1 MFISASIFY
10 KKVLEQSPVRIVV
23 IEKSGKLVYANFI
36 PPEVFSL
43 LGGKTI
49 YDFIPEEYHHISR
62 ENIKAVLE
70 GKGPVS
76 FNQWGEV
83 DGKRLLNRNKMS
95 LLEER
100 GEEFVVVVF
109 EDITE
114 EWNKENEIREN
125 EERKSALINATSDI
139 VLSVDRN
146 LNLIEFNQTLAEI
159 YQRGFGKKLEKGQ
172 SVYEVFLPSDR
183 LKMAGVYE
191 KALCGER
198 LKITDSFGGKSG
210 MVYYE
215 TVYHPIYSNNEI
227 SGIAIYSRDI
237 TEHIRN
243 KEKLQLA
250 LKEQDVLL
258 HEIHHR
264 VKNNLAMISSLLE
277 LHAFRAVNEQTLD
290 LIRSAQ
296 LRIKSASLVHELL
309 YNNSSL
315 HYVDFRDYIFRLCEA
330 VEMSM
335 HDPKKNVHIHLVC
348 DPLELN
354 LDQGVPCG
362 LLINELLTNAYK
374 HAFSKKDEGNIYI
387 RLIKEGDRVSI
398 EVSDDG
404 GALDPNFDPEEVV
417 STGMILIL
425 TLCQQ
430 LEGNFTFSGGKTTSF
445 KVEFENRNLL
455 HESTDR

>member
-1 MFISASIFY
+1 
-10 KKVLEQSPVRIVV
+10 
-23 IEKSGKLVYANFI
+23 
-36 PPEVFSL
+36 
-43 LGGKTI
+43 
-49 YDFIPEEYHHISR
+49 
-62 ENIKAVLE
+62 
-70 GKGPVS
+70 
-76 FNQWGEV
+76 
-83 DGKRLLNRNKMS
+83 
-95 LLEER
+95 
-100 GEEFVVVVF
+100 
-109 EDITE
+109 
-114 EWNKENEIREN
+114 
-125 EERKSALINATSDI
+125 
-139 VLSVDRN
+139 
-146 LNLIEFNQTLAEI
+146 
-159 YQRGFGKKLEKGQ
+159 
-172 SVYEVFLPSDR
+172 
-183 LKMAGVYE
+183 
-191 KALCGER
+191 
-198 LKITDSFGGKSG
+198 
-210 MVYYE
+210 
-215 TVYHPIYSNNEI
+215 
-227 SGIAIYSRDI
+227 
-237 TEHIRN
+237 
-243 KEKLQLA
+243 
-250 LKEQDVLL
+250 
-258 HEIHHR
+258 
-264 VKNNLAMISSLLE
+264 MISSLLE

-374 HAFSKKDEGNIYI
+374 HAFSKKEEGNIYV
-387 RLIKEGDRVSI
+387 RLTKVGELVSI

-417 STGMILIL
+417 STGMILII